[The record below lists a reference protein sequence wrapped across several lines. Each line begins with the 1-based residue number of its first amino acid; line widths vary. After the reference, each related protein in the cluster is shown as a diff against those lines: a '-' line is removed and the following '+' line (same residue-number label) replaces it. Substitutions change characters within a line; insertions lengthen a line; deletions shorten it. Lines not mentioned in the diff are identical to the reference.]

1 MAGND
6 GQEKTE
12 QPTSKR
18 RADAR
23 KKGQIPRS
31 RELNTL
37 LILLFGAGGLI
48 FMGGRLI
55 DGLTQIMTS
64 GLQVPR
70 AELFDETL
78 LIPTL
83 AQTIVKA
90 LYIVAPFFVLMVI
103 VALAAPTLLSGW
115 SFSAE
120 AIGFK
125 WSKLDPIKGLGR
137 VFSWRGLVELLK
149 ALVKFILVISVAAA
163 WLWGGADTL
172 MQLGKEPLE
181 AGLAHLANELGWAFL
196 MFSAALVLV
205 VAVDVPFQLWDHTR
219 QLRMT
224 RQEVRD
230 EHKESEGTPEVKGRM
245 RQMQRE
251 IAKRRM
257 MQEVPNA
264 DVIVTNP
271 THYSVALRY
280 DQENM
285 KAPVVVAKGADLVAM
300 QIRSIG
306 TAHNVPIVSAP
317 PLARALYFN
326 TELEQEIPAP
336 LYMAVAQ
343 LLAYVYQ
350 LQHASDDHGTEPEVP
365 DFPIPDDLK
374 RD

>member
-12 QPTSKR
+12 QPTPKR

-23 KKGQIPRS
+23 KKGQLPRS

-37 LILLFGAGGLI
+37 LILLSGAGGLI
-48 FMGGRLI
+48 FMGGHLI

-78 LIPTL
+78 LIPAL

-90 LYIVAPFFVLMVI
+90 LYMVAPFFVLMVI

-115 SFSAE
+115 SFSVE

-125 WSKLDPIKGLGR
+125 WNKLDPIKGLGR
-137 VFSWRGLVELLK
+137 VFSWRGLMELLK
-149 ALVKFILVISVAAA
+149 ALVKFTLVISIAAV

-181 AGLAHLANELGWAFL
+181 AGLGHLANELSWAFL
-196 MFSAALVLV
+196 IFSAALILV
-205 VAVDVPFQLWDHTR
+205 AAVDVPFQLWDHTR

-257 MQEVPNA
+257 MQEVPKA

-285 KAPVVVAKGADLVAM
+285 RAPVVVAKGADLVAM

-336 LYMAVAQ
+336 LYLAVAQ

-350 LQHASDDHGTEPEVP
+350 LQHASDDHGSEPDVP